1 MHLEDREGH
10 GAQGSQGHQQFQ
22 EHPVSMN
29 RREAHEEDEEGLS
42 HLGNT
47 AQGQYLQRILWLQ
60 EYHQSLGYPDKKMV

>member
-1 MHLEDREGH
+1 
-10 GAQGSQGHQQFQ
+10 
-22 EHPVSMN
+22 MN
-29 RREAHEEDEEGLS
+29 RREAREEDEEGLS